1 MKPSPVFRAAGVC
14 SLLLLAGCVVGPN
27 YRRPTVDTSSAFK
40 EAGNW
45 KPAAPA
51 DHVPRGRWWEAFQ
64 DPVLDQLEAR
74 IDVSNN
80 TLAVAEAQFRQAQA
94 AATASHAALFP
105 TVGATVSASRTQ
117 SAARSGTVAAGLQ
130 NTGSAGLSANWE
142 PDLWGRLRRTAEAG
156 RALADASA
164 ADLESARLSMHATF
178 AETYFALRTADA
190 QTRLL
195 DRLSQEYA
203 QFLDLTQNRYRQG
216 VAARSDVTSAEAQLK
231 SIDAQRIDVGV
242 TRAQLEH
249 SLAVILGEAPANFAL
264 SPVAELAKPPEPPV
278 VMPSALL
285 ERRPDIASAER
296 RLAAASAQIGVA
308 QAGYFPTISLTGSV
322 GGETSDLA
330 RLFSA
335 PSAVWGI
342 GASVAQTLFDGGLV
356 RAGVAQARAA
366 YDGSLGTYRQTVL
379 TAFQDAEDNL
389 AEVRILGEEKAVQD
403 QAVAAANETLTL
415 TQNQYRAGT
424 VSHLNVLTAQATLL
438 NAESVSVALAGRR
451 LDASTRLF
459 KAMAGGW

>member
-1 MKPSPVFRAAGVC
+1 
-14 SLLLLAGCVVGPN
+14 
-27 YRRPTVDTSSAFK
+27 
-40 EAGNW
+40 
-45 KPAAPA
+45 
-51 DHVPRGRWWEAFQ
+51 
-64 DPVLDQLEAR
+64 
-74 IDVSNN
+74 
-80 TLAVAEAQFRQAQA
+80 
-94 AATASHAALFP
+94 
-105 TVGATVSASRTQ
+105 
-117 SAARSGTVAAGLQ
+117 
-130 NTGSAGLSANWE
+130 
-142 PDLWGRLRRTAEAG
+142 
-156 RALADASA
+156 
-164 ADLESARLSMHATF
+164 
-178 AETYFALRTADA
+178 
-190 QTRLL
+190 LL